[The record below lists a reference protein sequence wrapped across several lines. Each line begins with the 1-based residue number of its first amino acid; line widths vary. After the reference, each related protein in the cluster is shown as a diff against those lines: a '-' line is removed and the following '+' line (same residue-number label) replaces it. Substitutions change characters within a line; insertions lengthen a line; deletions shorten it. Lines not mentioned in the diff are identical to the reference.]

1 MCVVVDSVSV
11 GCGEREE
18 NEADELAVHGW
29 FGLFWVCVR
38 NGRFVFYG
46 KNGADVG
53 VVRFVV
59 NLPATVFMFMN
70 LNPFMSVLF
79 GFPTTVVSTVSHLYY
94 KAKSMML
101 TQERS

>member
-1 MCVVVDSVSV
+1 MLLLTAYQLVVVRGRKTKLMNLLFTDGLVYFGFACVTVHLFSMRRTGANV
-11 GCGEREE
+11 ER
-18 NEADELAVHGW
+18 
-29 FGLFWVCVR
+29 
-38 NGRFVFYG
+38 
-46 KNGADVG
+46 
-53 VVRFVV
+53 VRFVV